1 MMRAPFEVHGTPP
14 LPVVATAIHAGHD
27 LRADVQDLMALD
39 EATRRRE
46 EDPFTDVVAR
56 GFDAHVVVHRSRFEV
71 DLNRSRDGAVYLR
84 PDESWGLRVWSSELP
99 ADVVERSRELH
110 DSFYRSMA
118 RLLDPLAAQGPFV
131 VLDVHSYNHRRS
143 GPGAAPAPPA
153 GNPDVNVGTGSLDRR
168 RFGPVVDRFIAALDG
183 VECGAGPLDVRE
195 NVRFEGAHL
204 ARWVHERYP
213 GTGCT
218 LALELKKTFMDEW
231 TDEVDH
237 AHLGQLRDAI
247 VAAVPSVLAGLD
259 EVADRGVTTS

>member
-1 MMRAPFEVHGTPP
+1 MMRAPFEVHGAPP
-14 LPVVATAIHAGHD
+14 VPVVATAIHAGHD
-27 LRADVQDLMALD
+27 LRPEVRSVMALD

-46 EDPFTDVVAR
+46 EDPFTEVVAR
-56 GFDAHVVVHRSRFEV
+56 GVDAHVVVHRSRFEV
-71 DLNRSRDGAVYLR
+71 DLNRSRDEAVYLR
-84 PDESWGLRVWSSELP
+84 PEDSWGLEVWAGALP
-99 ADVVERSRELH
+99 LGVAERSREIH
-110 DSFYRSMA
+110 DAFYRSMA
-118 RLLDPLAAQGPFV
+118 RLLDPLAAHGPFV

-143 GPGAAPAPPA
+143 GPDAAPAPLA

-168 RFGPVVDRFIAALDG
+168 RFGPVVDRFLAAVDG
-183 VECGAGPLDVRE
+183 AEGGAGRLDVRE

-213 GTGCT
+213 GTGCV

-237 AHLGQLRDAI
+237 AHLARLRGAI
-247 VAAVPSVLAGLD
+247 VAAIPSVLAGLD

>member
-1 MMRAPFEVHGTPP
+1 MRAPFEVHGTPP
-14 LPVVATAIHAGHD
+14 VPVVATAIHAGHD
-27 LRADVQDLMALD
+27 LRADVQDLIALD

-56 GFDAHVVVHRSRFEV
+56 GVDAHVVAHRSRFEV
-71 DLNRSRDGAVYLR
+71 DLNRSRNECVYLR
-84 PDESWGLRVWSSELP
+84 PDASWGLQVWSGAPP
-99 ADVVERSRELH
+99 ADVVARSRELH
-110 DSFYRSMA
+110 DAFYRSMA
-118 RLLDPLAAQGPFV
+118 RLLDPLAAHGPFV

-143 GPGAAPAPPA
+143 GPAAAAAPRAD
-153 GNPDVNVGTGSLDRR
+153 NPDVNVGTGSLDRR

-183 VECGAGPLDVRE
+183 AEGGAGPLDVRE

-213 GTGCT
+213 GTGCA

-231 TDEVDH
+231 ADEVDH
-237 AHLGQLRDAI
+237 AHLAALRDAI
-247 VAAVPSVLAGLD
+247 VGTVPSMLAGLD